1 MIWNTLTTIDTFDQL
16 LADKQLFAV
25 FKHSTRCSISSMI
38 KSRLEYSW
46 DFEDEELPVY
56 FLDLIKHRD
65 VSDHISMISHV
76 KHESP
81 QLIVFK
87 DGKEIYN
94 SSHHM
99 IMVDNI
105 KEVLV

>member
-16 LADKQLFAV
+16 LAEKQLFAV
-25 FKHSTRCSISSMI
+25 FKHSTRCSVSSMI

-46 DFEDEELPVY
+46 DFSTEQIPVY

-65 VSDHISMISHV
+65 VSDYISQVSHV
-76 KHESP
+76 RHESP
-81 QLIVFK
+81 QLIIFK
-87 DGKEIYN
+87 NGKQIHHA
-94 SSHHM
+94 SHHM
-99 IMVDNI
+99 IMVDSV

>member
-1 MIWNTLTTIDTFDQL
+1 MIWNTLTTIEDFDQL
-16 LADKQLFAV
+16 LAEKKLFAV
-25 FKHSTRCSISSMI
+25 FKHSTRCSVSSMI

-46 DFEDEELPVY
+46 NFTDEQMPVY

-65 VSDHISMISHV
+65 VSNYISQVSDV
-76 KHESP
+76 RHESP

-87 DGKEIYN
+87 DSKAIHN

-99 IMVDNI
+99 IMVDSV
-105 KEVLV
+105 KDVLV